1 MYYVHLCTYYILLHP
16 LKTFRFRSYP
26 SFTEFW
32 SKSTQRLPGTQLF
45 RYHDKPG
52 DGLTKEPMQAEDVL
66 PLGSAFKTA
75 EVDAMWWGNE
85 TNGKLLAF
93 FSIAWN
99 HGMKLLAFFR
109 EALMGFYIQKI
120 LKTFLD
126 WKLENKRIT
135 CQKPCFL
142 RGCFFQNQN
151 QTSSWTIML

>member
-1 MYYVHLCTYYILLHP
+1 MYIYVPIIYFYTLCT
-16 LKTFRFRSYP
+16 FRSYP

-66 PLGSAFKTA
+66 SLGSAFKTA

-109 EALMGFYIQKI
+109 EALMGFYIQKNPENI
-120 LKTFLD
+120 FG
-126 WKLENKRIT
+126 LET
-135 CQKPCFL
+135 
-142 RGCFFQNQN
+142 GE
-151 QTSSWTIML
+151 